1 MTDLSQT
8 IDPKSDQIN
17 ADDLI
22 AGPRTI
28 TVTRVV
34 GNSDKDQPVSI
45 FFEGDKGK
53 PYKPCKSMRRVL
65 VHLWGNDGGTYAG
78 RSMTLVRDPKVKF
91 GGIEVGGVRISH
103 MSHIDTDT
111 QLMLT
116 STRGKRDPYSVR
128 KLVVQSAKPAAAG
141 VASLGDTAT
150 RLMQSIEAATTAES
164 LATLIPVL
172 EDLKQRKAV
181 PPAEFQA
188 LRMAFGARKK
198 GLEAMPPPSDTN
210 GDVDEY
216 GDLPANG

>member
-128 KLVVQSAKPAAAG
+128 RLASAPQNG
-141 VASLGDTAT
+141 AT
-150 RLMQSIEAATTAES
+150 DEGIAMIRKIQAATS
-164 LATLIPVL
+164 LA
-172 EDLKQRKAV
+172 E
-181 PPAEFQA
+181 
-188 LRMAFGARKK
+188 
-198 GLEAMPPPSDTN
+198 LEALAPAITDIRDRKGIPPTKFKDLRDRYAEKQAELKAKSAPVSDTN
-210 GDVDEY
+210 GDVDDY